1 MRKEYTP
8 IRRAYAVVGFVAIV
22 AGIIWLAGNAGT
34 TYNEIKDIP
43 DEYCELATGHCISAV
58 DHYRAGLL
66 K

>member
-43 DEYCELATGHCISAV
+43 DEYCELATEL
-58 DHYRAGLL
+58 DY
-66 K
+66 